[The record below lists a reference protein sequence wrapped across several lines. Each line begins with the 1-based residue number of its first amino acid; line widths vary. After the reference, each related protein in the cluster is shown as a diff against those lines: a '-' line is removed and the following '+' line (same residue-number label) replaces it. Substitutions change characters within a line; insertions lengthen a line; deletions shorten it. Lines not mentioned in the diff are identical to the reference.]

1 MEHIPV
7 ILKVSFDERKESLFS
22 NLKRID
28 FECLID
34 QKRSF
39 SHMSSYSV
47 SELKKTLD
55 HIFYEM
61 MQLFVCRRLLKNMPD
76 SGTINNDEQ
85 VTKNCLLESILI
97 HARALQIFF
106 ETEKESR
113 RHDDVVSEDYEF
125 DHTSL
130 VYSPETRTRINKEIA
145 HITYQS
151 EFSN

>member
-1 MEHIPV
+1 
-7 ILKVSFDERKESLFS
+7 
-22 NLKRID
+22 
-28 FECLID
+28 
-34 QKRSF
+34 
-39 SHMSSYSV
+39 
-47 SELKKTLD
+47 
-55 HIFYEM
+55 
-61 MQLFVCRRLLKNMPD
+61 MPD